1 MAQGMVG
8 AIKKAVKMDVK
19 KDIPKSKVK
28 ELKKDIK
35 KDVKSL
41 IVEKKGEKSPQGKI
55 ADKMKKVSV
64 KEYC

>member
-1 MAQGMVG
+1 MAKGMVG

-19 KDIPKSKVK
+19 KDIPKSKVE
-28 ELKKDIK
+28 ELKK
-35 KDVKSL
+35 
-41 IVEKKGEKSPQGKI
+41 EKSPQGKI